1 MPRSQRSQPDH
12 HRRPHASKRRSS
24 PAAPPTSFIV
34 LPSVWLKMADASTVI
49 SSPGHATPSIRWL
62 AHRFENPPHFNWKL
76 VCNSPRLKLRIRF
89 QVTCNRCESTGKYG
103 IYTLYSGTRHKLE
116 LFVDR
121 PRTDVAHKQGHKF
134 YSYNTIRIFQRNLRI
149 LWQYIRVICDIRMY
163 S

>member
-62 AHRFENPPHFNWKL
+62 AHRFENPP
-76 VCNSPRLKLRIRF
+76 I
-89 QVTCNRCESTGKYG
+89 STGNLFATVLASSSESGFRSRAIAVNPPVSTASILYTRAHGINSSFLSTDREPMLPTNKGISFTHTIQSEFFSG
-103 IYTLYSGTRHKLE
+103 IYVFCGSI
-116 LFVDR
+116 FV
-121 PRTDVAHKQGHKF
+121 
-134 YSYNTIRIFQRNLRI
+134 
-149 LWQYIRVICDIRMY
+149 
-163 S
+163 